1 MEPGVRQG
9 FRAVNKTRAS
19 EEVVQQIRELIA
31 AGRIGPGDRFPSERD
46 LCRILTIGR
55 STLREAIRALEALGL
70 IRVVPGQGTF
80 LVELPGTVGGEGPGA
95 DSRLKAW
102 DRQREMFEVREV
114 LEPGLAALAARR
126 ATEEHLARI
135 RAALVAQEAEVKQ
148 GGPGMAPNTAFHAA
162 VAEAADNSILLQMV
176 RSFLD
181 LLRESR
187 QSAWQNP
194 ERPARSLEQHREI
207 LAAIESRN
215 PRLAERIM
223 REHVQGARRFVLLPS
238 ERQPLD

>member
-1 MEPGVRQG
+1 
-9 FRAVNKTRAS
+9 
-19 EEVVQQIRELIA
+19 
-31 AGRIGPGDRFPSERD
+31 
-46 LCRILTIGR
+46 
-55 STLREAIRALEALGL
+55 
-70 IRVVPGQGTF
+70 
-80 LVELPGTVGGEGPGA
+80 
-95 DSRLKAW
+95 
-102 DRQREMFEVREV
+102 
-114 LEPGLAALAARR
+114 
-126 ATEEHLARI
+126 
-135 RAALVAQEAEVKQ
+135 VAQEAEVKQ

-238 ERQPLD
+238 EREPPG

>member
-9 FRAVNKTRAS
+9 FRAVSKTRAS
-19 EEVVQQIRELIA
+19 EEVVQQIRELVA
-31 AGRIGPGDRFPSERD
+31 AGRIGPGDRFPSERE
-46 LCRILTIGR
+46 LCRILSVGR

-70 IRVVPGQGTF
+70 VRVVPGQGTF
-80 LVELPGTVGGEGPGA
+80 LVELPGTAGGEGPAG
-95 DSRLKAW
+95 DSRRKAW

-126 ATEEHLARI
+126 ATPEHLERI
-135 RAALVAQEAEVKQ
+135 RAALAAQREEVER
-148 GGPGMAPNTAFHAA
+148 GGSGMVPNSAFHAA
-162 VAEAADNSILLQMV
+162 VAMAADNSILLQMV

-187 QSAWQNP
+187 QSAWRNP
-194 ERPARSLEQHREI
+194 ERPARSLEQHAEL
-207 LAAIESRN
+207 LAAIETRN

-238 ERQPLD
+238 EPHPR